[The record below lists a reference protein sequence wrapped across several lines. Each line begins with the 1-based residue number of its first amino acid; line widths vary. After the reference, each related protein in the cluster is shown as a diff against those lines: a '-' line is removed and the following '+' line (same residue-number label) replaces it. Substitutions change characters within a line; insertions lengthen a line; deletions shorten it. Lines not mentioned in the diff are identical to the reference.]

1 MRPFVTIAVVAII
14 APLARPCEDIAVVS
28 YDAKYM
34 LLDGETLET
43 RDVGNLRWMGVWGV
57 DAVIPGSTSAR
68 FAFVTGALSAEFAQ
82 PDESGFFQGS
92 ALVVV
97 TNLAERDNTASGIA
111 ISHGYEFAP
120 TGDARLWIDGTDQLL
135 VREGKRSRVT
145 VLDEGLNEVEVWS
158 AAKWDTG
165 PLLACRRGGN
175 LYVAAG
181 TRRATRRDSESIVD
195 ELAIPEGFEDCRVEN
210 RNPRSGGIESPS
222 VGCRGTLGCRRNGR
236 YVRAVVDIA
245 DNKVVAWHESE
256 DSAKLPEGDQ
266 SGSGGRTYLPSVL
279 LFADGN
285 RLLRQQSTWIPL
297 PDGPSAFRAMRG
309 PRLRTVDTRSGQVLK
324 DNPRTATGRG
334 MRLHRTR
341 WRAGNSRCSM
351 ATANTCC

>member
-97 TNLAERDNTASGIA
+97 TNLAERDNTASEIA

-165 PLLACRRGGN
+165 PLLAAGGEATYTSLQARAGRLGGTAKASWTN
-175 LYVAAG
+175 WRYPRDSRTVASRTETREVAALKVRRLDVGEPWDVGATDG
-181 TRRATRRDSESIVD
+181 T
-195 ELAIPEGFEDCRVEN
+195 
-210 RNPRSGGIESPS
+210 
-222 VGCRGTLGCRRNGR
+222 
-236 YVRAVVDIA
+236 
-245 DNKVVAWHESE
+245 
-256 DSAKLPEGDQ
+256 
-266 SGSGGRTYLPSVL
+266 
-279 LFADGN
+279 
-285 RLLRQQSTWIPL
+285 
-297 PDGPSAFRAMRG
+297 
-309 PRLRTVDTRSGQVLK
+309 
-324 DNPRTATGRG
+324 
-334 MRLHRTR
+334 
-341 WRAGNSRCSM
+341 
-351 ATANTCC
+351 